1 MNKANKPVII
11 EARKKIN
18 MLEINILDYGPGL
31 NQKDKKHIFKEGFSK
46 SNGNGIGLHIAK
58 NIITSFDGEI
68 IASNRNTEGLSML
81 VKLRLVKHV

>member
-1 MNKANKPVII
+1 M
-11 EARKKIN
+11 
-18 MLEINILDYGPGL
+18 
-31 NQKDKKHIFKEGFSK
+31 
-46 SNGNGIGLHIAK
+46 NGNGIGLHMYK